1 MPEIASSAERSLWDL
16 TLVLD
21 GFNPRARD
29 SREPRALAAALAARG
44 HRCEVLLAH
53 GGVWAKQPIDGGG
66 SACILPQSLESVLS
80 GEPVGATSGHRR
92 ALLAY
97 DGSSPAA
104 WVAARAA
111 ARRGLP
117 LLVVEPG
124 WNDLKRLRERV
135 LETFGRHLWGR
146 VVRQCTQA
154 VLAFDPLARDQ
165 ALERGF
171 PASLVELCAGGVDRS
186 LFRPGM
192 PTRLISRHRLV
203 GRLLISVGPFEPG
216 RGLELLVRAFAASV
230 GQREDWTLLLVG
242 AGSLRGRLVTLATRL
257 GIAGR
262 VRLLDYP
269 PPEELAGLLGA
280 GTLFALPAEDE
291 RARGVQLARAL
302 ACGLPVLVADLPRY
316 RFRFTPGLEGLVVP
330 PGDQAAWSGTLARL
344 AQAPE
349 LRQQMAAAARA
360 AGSGL
365 GWERAALAVEA
376 GLQRAALTHQ
386 PGARAG

>member
-1 MPEIASSAERSLWDL
+1 MPEIASSAARSPWGL

-29 SREPRALAAALAARG
+29 SREPRALATALASRG
-44 HRCEVLLAH
+44 HQCEVLLAH

-66 SACILPQSLESVLS
+66 SACILPKSLDSVLAAERVGGA
-80 GEPVGATSGHRR
+80 GEARR

-111 ARRGLP
+111 ARQGLP
-117 LLVVEPG
+117 LLVIEPG

-135 LETFGRHLWGR
+135 LETFGRHLWGWT
-146 VVRQCTQA
+146 VRQCTQA

-171 PASLVELCAGGVDRS
+171 PADLVELCPGGVDRN

-203 GRLLISVGPFEPG
+203 GRLLVSVGPFEPG

-280 GTLFALPAEDE
+280 GTLFALPAENE
-291 RARGVQLARAL
+291 RARGVQLVRAL

-316 RFRFTPGLEGLVVP
+316 RFRFTPGQEGLAVP
-330 PGDQAAWSGTLARL
+330 AGDLGAWAAALGRL

-360 AGSGL
+360 AGAGL
-365 GWERAALAVEA
+365 GWERAAQSVEMA
-376 GLQRAALTHQ
+376 LERTGLCLQ

>member
-1 MPEIASSAERSLWDL
+1 MPEMVSGTDRSPWDL

-29 SREPRALAAALAARG
+29 SHEPKSLAAALCARG
-44 HRCEVLLAH
+44 HRARVLLAH
-53 GGVWAKQPIDGGG
+53 GGVWARQSEDGVGPAGVPGG
-66 SACILPQSLESVLS
+66 LAAELEA
-80 GEPVGATSGHRR
+80 GPEPAPGNLRR

-104 WVAARAA
+104 WAAARAA

-117 LLVVEPG
+117 LLVLEPG

-154 VLAFDPLARDQ
+154 VLAFDPLAREQ
-165 ALERGF
+165 AVERGF
-171 PASLVELCAGGVDRS
+171 PAELVALCPGGVDRGV
-186 LFRPGM
+186 FRPGM
-192 PTRLISRHRLV
+192 PTRLISRHRLP
-203 GRLLISVGPFEPG
+203 GRLLISVGPFEAG

-230 GQREDWTLLLVG
+230 GQREDWTLVLVG
-242 AGSLRGRLVTLATRL
+242 SGSLRGRLVTLATRL
-257 GIAGR
+257 GIAAR

-269 PPEELAGLLGA
+269 PAEELAGLLGA
-280 GTLFALPAEDE
+280 ATLFALPAEDE
-291 RARGVQLARAL
+291 RGRGVQLARAL

-316 RFRFTPGLEGLVVP
+316 RFRFAPGVEGLAVP
-330 PGDQAAWSGTLARL
+330 PGDLGAWAGALGRL

-349 LRQQMAAAARA
+349 LRQQMAAAARSL
-360 AGSGL
+360 GQRL
-365 GWERAALAVEA
+365 GWEPAAQAVET
-376 GLQRAALTHQ
+376 GLERAWTSRV
-386 PGARAG
+386 PGSRAG